1 MSRGL
6 LWKISWIFVLG
17 IVADVTAECFGF
29 AIVSPYYAAPLMNSN
44 HRAVGQ
50 AIENVI
56 RNALRHRLVN
66 LHYPSAL
73 RATKDALCAGGTRS
87 RHPGCLKRC

>member
-1 MSRGL
+1 
-6 LWKISWIFVLG
+6 
-17 IVADVTAECFGF
+17 
-29 AIVSPYYAAPLMNSN
+29 MNSN
-44 HRAVGQ
+44 HCAVGQ

-73 RATKDALCAGGTRS
+73 RATKDALCAGGQDRGTR
-87 RHPGCLKRC
+87 GA